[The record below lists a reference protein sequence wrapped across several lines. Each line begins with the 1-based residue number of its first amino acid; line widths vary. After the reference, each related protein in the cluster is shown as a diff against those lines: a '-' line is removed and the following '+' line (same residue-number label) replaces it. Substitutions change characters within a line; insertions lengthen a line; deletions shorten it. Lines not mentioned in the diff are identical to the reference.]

1 MPKPDSLRLKKEA
14 LQCETAAK
22 LADFLESYVP
32 HRCYDFTLPDL
43 LSFKCDETLA
53 ELRKISTWQTL
64 EHEFKAV
71 GGWISEDWD
80 ELEPDEPAL
89 THTQKPTPCEP
100 TAKVPRWIDLILAT
114 IAVSV
119 LLGASL
125 GWFYPWLN
133 FPVLSRPDDSP
144 NLDALIEGRSPRGR
158 K

>member
-71 GGWISEDWD
+71 GGWLSEDWD

-89 THTQKPTPCEP
+89 SHTQKPTPSEP
-100 TAKVPRWIDLILAT
+100 TAKAPRRLTGLIVVT
-114 IAVSV
+114 IAASA
-119 LLGASL
+119 LIGGSL
-125 GWFYPWLN
+125 GWHYPYFS
-133 FPVLSRPDDSP
+133 FPVMSHQDTTS
-144 NLDALIEGRSPRGR
+144 NQ
-158 K
+158 

>member
-64 EHEFKAV
+64 E
-71 GGWISEDWD
+71 
-80 ELEPDEPAL
+80 
-89 THTQKPTPCEP
+89 
-100 TAKVPRWIDLILAT
+100 IDLILAT
-114 IAVSV
+114 IAVSA
-119 LLGASL
+119 LLGASI
-125 GWFYPWLN
+125 GWFYPWFN
-133 FPVLSRPDDSP
+133 FPVLSRPDDTTA
-144 NLDALIEGRSPRGR
+144 DR
-158 K
+158 

>member
-53 ELRKISTWQTL
+53 ELREIPTWQTL

-71 GGWISEDWD
+71 GGWLSEDWD
-80 ELEPDEPAL
+80 ELEPDEPAIPSIEKASPS
-89 THTQKPTPCEP
+89 QPTPKAP
-100 TAKVPRWIDLILAT
+100 TWRIDLIIAT
-114 IAVSV
+114 IAVSA

-125 GWFYPWLN
+125 GWFYPWFS
-133 FPVLSRPDDSP
+133 FPVLSRPDDTTA
-144 NLDALIEGRSPRGR
+144 DR
-158 K
+158 